1 MNITQ
6 VKDFIKQYIQAE
18 HFYSGSLRSS
28 KEKSIAVINTRA
40 YTNPIAI
47 GSLASYTSKGI
58 VILVHWNKNITDSES
73 KAIEIYNFFALQ
85 KEVSINNKRV
95 IMYKMIDPEPIYL
108 GADDSGIY
116 EYAIY
121 IEIIYER

>member
-6 VKDFIKQYIQAE
+6 VKDFIKKYIKAE

-47 GSLASYTSKGI
+47 GSLASYISKGI

-73 KAIEIYNFFALQ
+73 KAIEVYNFFALQ
-85 KEVSINNKRV
+85 KELSINNNRV
-95 IMYKMIDPEPIYL
+95 IMYKMLDPEPIYL
-108 GADDSGIY
+108 GVDDSGIY